1 MQLDARNRVPELA
14 AALTLLSLAL
24 VFGAVGGVVP
34 GAALPRVEALI
45 DVAPHLNAAL
55 SLTAIVT
62 IGYGIRAIRNGDVA
76 RHRVAML
83 TTTVLFFTFLAVY
96 LYRIS
101 LVGPAAF
108 SGPDA
113 VYRFVYLPL
122 LGIHV
127 LLAVLSVPL
136 VYYVLL
142 LAVTRPIAALRE
154 SPHPRV
160 GRVAASLWFV
170 AFALGLVVYTLLY
183 VLY

>member
-83 TTTVLFFTFLAVY
+83 TTTVLFLTFLAVY

-127 LLAVLSVPL
+127 LLAILSVPL